1 MIWTSLDTWIVVAA
15 ALAGA
20 TCALIGSFLVLKK
33 VSMMGDAISHAVL
46 PGIAVAFILTGSR
59 AGPVMLVGAALVGIL
74 TAVLVQLITRH
85 ARLEEGASMGVV
97 FTVLFAI
104 GLILIERAARN
115 VDIHPEHVLFGAV
128 ELVPL
133 HVISFWG
140 WDVPRGVVLLVVVL
154 AVNVLLV
161 LLFFKELRLAT
172 FDPELATAL
181 GINANAVHY
190 VLMVLVA
197 MTTVAAFEVVGSIL
211 VIAMLIVPGAIAW
224 LLTRRLLPFLL
235 VSVGVSVVAAV
246 VGHIA
251 AITVPPLFGYADTS
265 TSGSMA
271 TVLGLFFFL
280 AMLFA
285 PEQGLLARAWNTAR
299 LRLAIGSQDALGLL
313 ARAAEKAGEGSL
325 SAAEFRDVSSSPFAG
340 RRLRLAATLGLLR
353 ARGLVAARGGR
364 YCVTVRGLE
373 QGRAVLR
380 SHRLW
385 ERFFYED
392 GQVELGELHTA
403 ADVLEH
409 YTDPGLQQELAE
421 RFAGIATDPRGNRIP
436 EESSPARRIGAPRA
450 RTPNDRE
457 KEPRA

>member
-15 ALAGA
+15 VLAGA

-59 AGPVMLVGAALVGIL
+59 AGPVMLVGSALVGIL
-74 TAVLVQLITRH
+74 TAVLVQLINRH

-104 GLILIERAARN
+104 GLILIERAARD

-133 HVISFWG
+133 HVISLWG

-154 AVNVLLV
+154 AVNVSLV
-161 LLFFKELRLAT
+161 VLFFKELRLAT

-181 GINANAVHY
+181 GINATAVHY

-224 LLTRRLLPFLL
+224 LLTRRLLPFLV
-235 VSVGVSVVAAV
+235 VSVVVSVVAAV
-246 VGHIA
+246 AGHIA
-251 AITVPPLFGYADTS
+251 AITVPPLFGYPDTS

-285 PEQGLLARAWNTAR
+285 PQQGLVARAWGTAR
-299 LRLAIGSQDALGLL
+299 LRLSIGSQDALGLL
-313 ARAAEKAGEGSL
+313 ARATEKADNRDGSL
-325 SAAEFRDVSSSPFAG
+325 SAAELRAVSRSPFAK
-340 RRLRLAATLGLLR
+340 RWLRLVTTLGVLR
-353 ARGLVAARGGR
+353 VRGLVANRGGR
-364 YCVTVRGLE
+364 YYATARGLE

-385 ERFFYED
+385 ERFFYDD
-392 GQVELGELHTA
+392 GHVELGELHTA

-409 YTDPGLQQELAE
+409 FTDPGLQRQLAE

-436 EESSPARRIGAPRA
+436 DDAP
-450 RTPNDRE
+450 E
-457 KEPRA
+457 Q

>member
-20 TCALIGSFLVLKK
+20 TSALIGSFLVLKK

-133 HVISFWG
+133 HVISLWG

-161 LLFFKELRLAT
+161 VLFFKELRLAT
-172 FDPELATAL
+172 FDPELATSL

-285 PEQGLLARAWNTAR
+285 PEQGLVARAWSTAR
-299 LRLAIGSQDALGLL
+299 LRLSIGSQDALGLL
-313 ARAAEKAGEGSL
+313 ARAAEKAVDGEGSL
-325 SAAEFRDVSSSPFAG
+325 SAAEFRGVSRSPFAG
-340 RRLRLAATLGLLR
+340 RRIRLTATLGLLR
-353 ARGLVAARGGR
+353 ARGLVAARDGR
-364 YCVTVRGLE
+364 YCVTERGLE
-373 QGRAVLR
+373 QGKAVLR

-385 ERFFYED
+385 ERFFYDD

-409 YTDPGLQQELAE
+409 YTDPGLQKELAD

-436 EESSPARRIGAPRA
+436 EELSSARAPKDRDNKPRA
-450 RTPNDRE
+450 
-457 KEPRA
+457 